1 MLVQDGLA
9 ATRSQ
14 AKSWIDDGRVLV
26 DGRARKAGH
35 LLAGGESIE
44 VSPPSEPSARPLAE
58 DLPLAVLYEDEAL
71 LAIDKPA
78 GMVVHPAPGSWS
90 GTVVNAL
97 VHRGIVSAAVDEG
110 RPGIVHRLDKETSGV
125 LVVAKTPQAHHALA
139 RAFHDREVRKT
150 YHAIVLGTP
159 GAAQGT
165 LDWSIG
171 RHPHERKRMSVRARS
186 GVRAARTHFRVLER
200 FGTLAFVE
208 LHPETGR
215 THQIRVH
222 LAALGHPVLGDPLYG
237 SRKGRARPARGTGAE
252 FPRQALHAST
262 LELLHPTQGA
272 PLRLHAPLPADMSAL
287 LAALREKCG

>member
-1 MLVQDGLA
+1 MLVSQGLA
-9 ATRSQ
+9 ITRSQ

-35 LLAGGESIE
+35 PLAGGESIE
-44 VSPPSEPSARPLAE
+44 VSPPSERSARPLAE
-58 DLPLAVLYEDEAL
+58 DLPLAVLYEDDAL

-90 GTVVNAL
+90 GTLVNAL
-97 VHRGIVSAAVDEG
+97 VHRGAVSAPVDED

-139 RAFHDREVRKT
+139 RAFHDREVKKT
-150 YHAIVLGTP
+150 YLALVLGVP
-159 GAAQGT
+159 GVAEGT

-186 GVRAARTHFRVLER
+186 GARAARTHFRVLER
-200 FGTLAFVE
+200 FGTLALVE

-215 THQIRVH
+215 THQLRVH
-222 LAALGHPVLGDPLYG
+222 LAALGHPVLADPLYG
-237 SRKGRARPARGTGAE
+237 SRKGRALPARGAGAD
-252 FPRQALHAST
+252 FARQALHAST
-262 LELLHPTQGA
+262 LELRHPTSGA
-272 PLRLHAPLPADMSAL
+272 PLRLHAALPGDMRAL
-287 LAALREKCG
+287 LASLRGA